1 MMNHMEKMT
10 DLLKEKDI
18 LNALQ
23 NMVDSCESHMLP
35 LVIFRKR
42 DFPMMKFNF
51 AHSSVMKKKV
61 FAPLYIF

>member
-1 MMNHMEKMT
+1 MNHTVKTM
-10 DLLKEKDI
+10 DLLKAKDI
-18 LNALQ
+18 FSALQ
-23 NMVDSCESHMLP
+23 NMEDLCASHMLP